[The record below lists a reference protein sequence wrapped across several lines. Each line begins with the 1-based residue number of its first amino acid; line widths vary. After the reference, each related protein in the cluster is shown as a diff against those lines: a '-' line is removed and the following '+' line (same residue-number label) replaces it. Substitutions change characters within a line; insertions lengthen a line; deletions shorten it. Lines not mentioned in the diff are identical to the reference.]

1 MTKWLDYCVM
11 CSFASMG
18 MSQAQ
23 LLCIHVVICDANSCF
38 LQLQSVLPD
47 RGNWL
52 AQMVSPEVL
61 GLVIVFYC
69 EYLFSVAAALLTAW
83 NTLVLFISFF
93 PSLEAVSSK
102 AAV

>member
-1 MTKWLDYCVM
+1 MLDYCVM
-11 CSFASMG
+11 CSFASME

-23 LLCIHVVICDANSCF
+23 LLCIHVVICDSNSF

-69 EYLFSVAAALLTAW
+69 ESLFSVAAALLTAW
-83 NTLVLFISFF
+83 NTSVLFISFF
-93 PSLEAVSSK
+93 PLS
-102 AAV
+102 